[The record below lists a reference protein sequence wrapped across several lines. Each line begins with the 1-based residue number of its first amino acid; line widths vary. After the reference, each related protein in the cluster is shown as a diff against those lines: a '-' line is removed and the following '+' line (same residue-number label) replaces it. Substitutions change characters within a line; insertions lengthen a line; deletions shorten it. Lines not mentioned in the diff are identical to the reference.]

1 VASLA
6 MHPQKG
12 NRFQLLAMDGWS
24 NRPSGTPTLIMGG
37 TSLLP
42 LLMSVARLPADM
54 SAPNPVRPDQKPSR
68 RKKVLIPLAVGIA
81 LLFGVLLSLTSFDLP
96 LNPGTNQQLLFFA
109 SLSALIFLLFV
120 ALTFVLARNLLKLF
134 AERRLGVLGSKF
146 RTRLVVGSLLLSFL
160 PVIGMFFFAYVLM
173 NRSIDKWFSS
183 PVEEVRRDTASM
195 ASLLSNYAAQNTR
208 AEAQAL
214 AASPET
220 QRAFASHNF
229 SAVTNVFQRHAPTL
243 QGGFAL
249 AIVDGDA
256 ETSVGTPAPWP
267 QLKAKL
273 PMERLKSESP
283 TSFAWEQTDYIL
295 GSAPVGD
302 DGVILVGIPLPKK
315 FSETVK
321 QVETSQQRYLDLA
334 HERRLVRRTYMEVLL
349 LLTVV
354 VLFATTWFAL
364 FLSKL
369 VTRPVVALAEATQE
383 ISRGRLDYRVEVRAA
398 DEIGDLVHSFNRMA
412 AELEANRRQIEASSR
427 DLSAANV
434 ALEQRRRH
442 IETILESI
450 PNGVLS
456 LNADRRI
463 THVNHALLRLFH
475 PGAEAGTPSVLI
487 GAPLK
492 DVFGADVVEDL
503 QPLLRRA
510 DRMGTTTT
518 QMEMVVQRAT
528 LNVAVTVATLK
539 HDGQGLGYV
548 LVFEDLSELL
558 KAQKQA
564 AWREVARRVAHE
576 IKNPLTPIALSAE
589 RIRRHLQR
597 GTPPDAASL
606 QVLHS
611 CAETI
616 AGAVETVRTLV
627 DEFST
632 LARFPTARPQS
643 ANINS
648 IVESTLAMF
657 NGRLD
662 NIRVQTF
669 LSPELPNVMADPEAI
684 KRALANLLDNA
695 AEAMQDALFREIQ
708 ISTALVASR
717 DVVEI
722 TVADTGHGVTRE
734 LKERLFLPYF
744 STKKRGTG
752 LGLAIVNRIVE
763 DHHGSIRVEENQPV
777 GARFVVELPIVSDAV
792 AAPSINQHA

>member
-1 VASLA
+1 
-6 MHPQKG
+6 
-12 NRFQLLAMDGWS
+12 
-24 NRPSGTPTLIMGG
+24 
-37 TSLLP
+37 
-42 LLMSVARLPADM
+42 M
-54 SAPNPVRPDQKPSR
+54 SAPDLIRAQQKPSS
-68 RKKVLIPLAVGIA
+68 RKKVIIPLAVGIA
-81 LLFGVLLSLTSFDLP
+81 LLFGILLSLTSFDLP
-96 LNPGTNQQLLFFA
+96 LSPNTNQQLFIFVALF
-109 SLSALIFLLFV
+109 ALIFLLFV
-120 ALTFVLARNLLKLF
+120 ALTFVLFRNLLKLF

-183 PVEEVRRDTASM
+183 PVEEVRRDTATM
-195 ASLLSNYAAQNTR
+195 ASLLSKYAAQNTR
-208 AEAQAL
+208 AEAEAI
-214 AASPET
+214 AAEPGT
-220 QRAFASHNF
+220 QSAFASHNF
-229 SAVTNVFQRHAPTL
+229 PAVSKEFKRHAPTL

-249 AIVDGDA
+249 AIVDGNA
-256 ETSVGTPAPWP
+256 ETSFNPPSPWM
-267 QLKAKL
+267 QLKPML
-273 PMERLKSESP
+273 PLERLRSEAAIP
-283 TSFAWEQTDYIL
+283 FTWQGTDYIL
-295 GSAPVGD
+295 GSAAVGN
-302 DGVILVGIPLPKK
+302 DGVILVGIPLPRQ

-334 HERRLVRRTYMEVLL
+334 RERRLVRRTYMEVLL

-369 VTRPVVALAEATQE
+369 VTRPMVALAEATQE

-412 AELEANRRQIEASSR
+412 EELESSRRQIEASSH

-456 LNADRRI
+456 LNAERRV
-463 THVNHALLRLFH
+463 THLNHALLRLFH
-475 PGAEAGTPSVLI
+475 PSGVESGTTAVLI
-487 GAPLK
+487 GAPLR
-492 DVFGADVVEDL
+492 DVFAVDVLADLE
-503 QPLLRRA
+503 PLLRRA

-518 QMEMVVQRAT
+518 QMDMAVQAAT
-528 LNVAVTVATLK
+528 LSVAVTVATLK
-539 HDGQGLGYV
+539 HEGQGLGYV

-597 GTPPDAASL
+597 ATPPDAASL
-606 QVLHS
+606 QVLNS
-611 CAETI
+611 CADTI
-616 AGAVETVRTLV
+616 AGAVETVRSLV

-632 LARFPTARPQS
+632 LARFPTAQPQS

-648 IVESTLAMF
+648 IVNNALAMF
-657 NGRLD
+657 DGRLD
-662 NIRVQTF
+662 NIRVRTS

-695 AEAMQDALFREIQ
+695 AEAMQNAMFREIE
-708 ISTALVASR
+708 ISTALVATR

-722 TVADTGHGVTRE
+722 AVADTGHGVTRE

-752 LGLAIVNRIVE
+752 LGLAIVHRIIE
-763 DHHGSIRVEENQPV
+763 DHHGSIRVEENKPV
-777 GARFVVELPIVSDAV
+777 GARFVVELPIVPDAV
-792 AAPSINQHA
+792 AASSINHA

>member
-1 VASLA
+1 
-6 MHPQKG
+6 M
-12 NRFQLLAMDGWS
+12 
-24 NRPSGTPTLIMGG
+24 
-37 TSLLP
+37 
-42 LLMSVARLPADM
+42 
-54 SAPNPVRPDQKPSR
+54 
-68 RKKVLIPLAVGIA
+68 A
-81 LLFGVLLSLTSFDLP
+81 LLFWVLLSLTSFDLP
-96 LNPGTNQQLLFFA
+96 LNPNTNQQLLFFA

-183 PVEEVRRDTASM
+183 PVEEVRRDTATM

-208 AEAQAL
+208 AEAEAI
-214 AASPET
+214 ASSPET
-220 QRAFASHNF
+220 QSAFASRNS
-229 SAVTNVFQRHAPTL
+229 SALANEFQRHASTL

-249 AIVDGDA
+249 ALVDGEA
-256 ETSVGTPAPWP
+256 EASFGTPASWP

-273 PMERLKSESP
+273 PQLRSDVP
-283 TSFAWEQTDYIL
+283 TPFTWGQIEYIL

-302 DGVILVGIPLPKK
+302 HGLILVGIPLPKQ
-315 FSETVK
+315 FSETVR
-321 QVETSQQRYLDLA
+321 QVEASQQRYLDLA
-334 HERRLVRRTYMEVLL
+334 RERRLVRRTYMEVLL

-412 AELEANRRQIEASSR
+412 EELESSRRQIEASSR
-427 DLSAANV
+427 DLGVANI

-463 THVNHALLRLFH
+463 THANHALLRLFH
-475 PGAEAGTPSVLI
+475 PMTAESGMPGVLI
-487 GAPLK
+487 GAPLT
-492 DVFGADVVEDL
+492 DVFAPEVLEDL
-503 QPLLRRA
+503 EPLLRRA

-597 GTPPDAASL
+597 GARPDAASL
-606 QVLHS
+606 EVLNS

-616 AGAVETVRTLV
+616 ASAVETVRTLV

-632 LARFPTARPQS
+632 LARFPTARPQLS
-643 ANINS
+643 NLNS

-662 NIRVQTF
+662 NIRVRTF
-669 LSPELPNVMADPEAI
+669 LAPDLPSVMADPEAI
-684 KRALANLLDNA
+684 RRALANLVDNA

-708 ISTALVASR
+708 ISTAMIASR

-722 TVADTGHGVTRE
+722 IVADTGHGVTRE

-763 DHHGSIRVEENQPV
+763 DHHGSIRVEENKPV
-777 GARFVVELPIVSDAV
+777 GARFVVELPMVPEPV
-792 AAPSINQHA
+792 AAPAVNQHA